1 MRVEARLVARTAGN
15 QVVVDGQM
23 RRQFA
28 GRHHQFVS
36 NDDIRFAVVQD
47 ANDAAVLHGPSSQVA
62 HAFARPFAIEIAAFQ
77 VRQSRADLQRFGKS
91 RKGSHLIVHE
101 LRNVDGN
108 VATIALGPT
117 LLPKVTRHLG
127 NLLNLLI

>member
-1 MRVEARLVARTAGN
+1 M
-15 QVVVDGQM
+15 
-23 RRQFA
+23 
-28 GRHHQFVS
+28 
-36 NDDIRFAVVQD
+36 
-47 ANDAAVLHGPSSQVA
+47 
-62 HAFARPFAIEIAAFQ
+62 
-77 VRQSRADLQRFGKS
+77 RQSRADLKRLGQG

-117 LLPKVTRHLG
+117 LLPKVTGHLG